1 MSVMTLRTFSGSSHG
16 FRPRPGTSFRPSMPF
31 SSNRDD
37 QSETVLTLT
46 PSSAATDCSLRPSAR
61 SRMIRARNASR
72 CRVVADLTRRRR
84 TVLSSGVS
92 SMTET
97 RRAIAVVWHVF
108 AINTSCFRYGTLARR
123 IFDQKSREIR
133 GKIWGKIWGKIRGRS
148 GGEEVDYVLNGFVGA
163 VVGGFEFAGWLV
175 SGVGPVV
182 KAAVGEGCAEPFVKE
197 QKEQRDLD
205 AFWREPVGVA
215 RAVTL

>member
-16 FRPRPGTSFRPSMPF
+16 LRPRPGTSFRPSMPF

-37 QSETVLTLT
+37 HSETVLTLT

-72 CRVVADLTRRRR
+72 WRLVGDLTRRRS

-97 RRAIAVVWHVF
+97 GRAIAVVWHVF
-108 AINTSCFRYGTLARR
+108 GINTRFFYYGTLAPPAGNRMS
-123 IFDQKSREIR
+123 ISRLPHLENRTQLVPI
-133 GKIWGKIWGKIRGRS
+133 GHHH
-148 GGEEVDYVLNGFVGA
+148 FGA
-163 VVGGFEFAGWLV
+163 VALRLFGRVGFYLV
-175 SGVGPVV
+175 ATI
-182 KAAVGEGCAEPFVKE
+182 AA
-197 QKEQRDLD
+197 RR
-205 AFWREPVGVA
+205 WTM
-215 RAVTL
+215 RAIE